1 MKNKLLLVLL
11 SCISYSLQAQK
22 LPENWY
28 NLDFKTDSVYGVSA
42 NKALEY
48 LKGKPSTKVIVAII
62 DDGGDIDHQ
71 DLKQHVWVNS
81 NEVDSN
87 NVDDDKNGYIDD
99 VNGWNF
105 LGNSSESISY
115 DNLEVTRVYRKW
127 NSVFIDSMAA
137 IEYPSEYK
145 DYLFAKTK
153 FEKEFAA
160 ATKTDA
166 RLKNVLLWMDSMEKS
181 IGKKRDSI
189 TVTDIRN
196 YILQDSLLAKNKDR
210 LITALNAGLS
220 FSDVADDVI
229 SSYNRNKEKL
239 DYHYNI
245 NYDCRK
251 IIADD
256 YDNVNDR
263 NYGNNK
269 VKSPEGSHGTH
280 VGGIVGAIRGN
291 DIGVDGVAETAS
303 LMFLRV
309 VPNGDERDKDIANA
323 IRYAA
328 ENGAKIINMSFGK
341 PLPYNKPAVDDAVKF
356 AISKDVL
363 IVHAAGNEALN
374 LDVDRRFPN
383 PNYKDNSG
391 NAWSNWLD
399 VGANA
404 ADGSPGVFSNY
415 GENYVDLFA
424 PGVKINSTLPNNE
437 YGLRNGTSMAAPVA
451 AGVAAILRAYFPS
464 LTAQEIKLIMSK
476 SVIKQKA
483 KVIKPGTKD
492 ELVKWNSLS
501 KTGGILNAYSAVLLA
516 EKKASKKRK

>member
-1 MKNKLLLVLL
+1 MKKAIFLTTVFF
-11 SCISYSLQAQK
+11 ISLFVNAQK
-22 LPENWY
+22 LPKNWY

-48 LKGKPSTKVIVAII
+48 LKVKPSTNVIVAII
-62 DDGGDIDHQ
+62 DDGGDIYHE
-71 DLKQHVWVNS
+71 DLKQNVWINL
-81 NEVDSN
+81 NEVAGN
-87 NVDDDKNGYIDD
+87 NLDDDHNGYVDDI
-99 VNGWNF
+99 NGWNF
-105 LGNSSESISY
+105 LGNSTENITY

-127 NSVFIDSMAA
+127 NSVFADSTAA
-137 IEYPSEYK
+137 NLYPLEYK
-145 DYLFAKTK
+145 DYLYAKTK
-153 FEKEFAA
+153 YDKELASL
-160 ATKTDA
+160 TKNDL
-166 RLKNVLLWMDSMEKS
+166 RLKKLILWMDEMEKS

-189 TVTDIRN
+189 TVSDIRN
-196 YILQDSLLAKNKDR
+196 YALQDTSLLKSRDR
-210 LITALNAGLS
+210 LIASLNSGIS
-220 FSDVADDVI
+220 FKSIATEVI
-229 SSYNRNKEKL
+229 SNYQSNKDKL

-251 IIADD
+251 IIGDD

-269 VKSPEGSHGTH
+269 VNNSESSHGTH
-280 VGGIVGAIRGN
+280 VGGIVGAVRGN
-291 DIGVDGVAETAS
+291 SIGIDGVAETVS

-309 VPNGDERDKDIANA
+309 VPNGDERDKDVANA

-374 LDVDRRFPN
+374 LDVDRRYPN

-415 GENYVDLFA
+415 GEKYVDLFA

-451 AGVAAILRAYFPS
+451 SGVAAILRAYFPS
-464 LTAQEIKLIMSK
+464 LKAEEIKLIMTK
-476 SVIKQKA
+476 SVVKQKA
-483 KVIKPGTKD
+483 KVVKPGTKD
-492 ELVKWNSLS
+492 ELVKYSSLC